1 MKDKYIIKEMKT
13 NKKQKKTKQTNNNF
27 DSMVVLR
34 SIWNANYQGMKKTKL
49 QK

>member
-1 MKDKYIIKEMKT
+1 MKT

-34 SIWNANYQGMKKTKL
+34 NIWNANYQVMKKTKL

>member
-1 MKDKYIIKEMKT
+1 MKT
-13 NKKQKKTKQTNNNF
+13 NKKQKKTKRTNNNF

-34 SIWNANYQGMKKTKL
+34 NIWTANYQGMKKTKL